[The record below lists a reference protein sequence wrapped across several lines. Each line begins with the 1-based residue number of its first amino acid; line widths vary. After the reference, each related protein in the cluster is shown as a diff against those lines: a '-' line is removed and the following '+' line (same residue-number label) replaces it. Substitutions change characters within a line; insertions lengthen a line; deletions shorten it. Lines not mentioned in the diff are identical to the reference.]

1 MSDTM
6 DYAQGVR
13 DTVTYLSEVY
23 GEGIY
28 ETDVLDV
35 LEDAKWSYTVE
46 SDWTA
51 HYYATMKHWPEH
63 CTFCA
68 RDEGK

>member
-1 MSDTM
+1 MITEEM
-6 DYAQGVR
+6 
-13 DTVTYLSEVY
+13 LEVY
-23 GEGIY
+23 E
-28 ETDVLDV
+28 DVV
-35 LEDAKWSYTVE
+35 WTRTAE

-68 RDEGK
+68 RNEGK